1 MNPQN
6 KIKVGIIGGSGY
18 AGEELVRLVS
28 LHANAELYA
37 VSSRDLC
44 GRTLKSVY
52 DQIHDL
58 SEISFINPDDSI
70 FLECEV
76 IFLAT
81 PHGFSMSVTETFLDN
96 GNEGVV
102 QKRSLDVQPILENNK
117 RLYNQNDGYSPDKGL
132 KRIATIPTI
141 ILEIWTKEYHK
152 DQNKGNW
159 FDLPKDI
166 QQKILREKLNSSD
179 YRYFRTSSGKF

>member
-1 MNPQN
+1 MRKISEEVN
-6 KIKVGIIGGSGY
+6 KNI
-18 AGEELVRLVS
+18 
-28 LHANAELYA
+28 
-37 VSSRDLC
+37 
-44 GRTLKSVY
+44 
-52 DQIHDL
+52 
-58 SEISFINPDDSI
+58 
-70 FLECEV
+70 
-76 IFLAT
+76 
-81 PHGFSMSVTETFLDN
+81 TETFLDN

-102 QKRSLDVQPILENNK
+102 QKRSLDIKPILEDNK

-141 ILEIWTKEYHK
+141 ILEIWCKEYHK

-159 FDLPKDI
+159 FDLPRVI

>member
-1 MNPQN
+1 MR
-6 KIKVGIIGGSGY
+6 KISQETDDKGI
-18 AGEELVRLVS
+18 
-28 LHANAELYA
+28 
-37 VSSRDLC
+37 
-44 GRTLKSVY
+44 
-52 DQIHDL
+52 
-58 SEISFINPDDSI
+58 
-70 FLECEV
+70 
-76 IFLAT
+76 
-81 PHGFSMSVTETFLDN
+81 TETFLDN

-102 QKRSLDVQPILENNK
+102 QKRSLDVKPILENNK

-141 ILEIWTKEYHK
+141 ILEIWAKEYHK

>member
-1 MNPQN
+1 MRKISEEVN
-6 KIKVGIIGGSGY
+6 KNI
-18 AGEELVRLVS
+18 
-28 LHANAELYA
+28 
-37 VSSRDLC
+37 
-44 GRTLKSVY
+44 
-52 DQIHDL
+52 
-58 SEISFINPDDSI
+58 
-70 FLECEV
+70 
-76 IFLAT
+76 
-81 PHGFSMSVTETFLDN
+81 TETFLDN

-102 QKRSLDVQPILENNK
+102 QKRSLDVKPILENNK

-141 ILEIWTKEYHK
+141 ILEIWAKEYYK
-152 DQNKGNW
+152 DQNKSNW